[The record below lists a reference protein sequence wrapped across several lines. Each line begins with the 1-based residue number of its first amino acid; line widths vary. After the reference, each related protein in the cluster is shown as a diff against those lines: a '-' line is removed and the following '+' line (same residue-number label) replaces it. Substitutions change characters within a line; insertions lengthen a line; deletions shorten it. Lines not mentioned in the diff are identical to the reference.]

1 MSNGMLSKL
10 GFRKKYITLLC
21 FRVPFEAVRTIV
33 NAVFLQQSFTA
44 IELLDAKKLG
54 LACLLFFVECAFLF
68 SYNGTVWQ
76 FFGAM
81 YARLKG
87 SLSKRM
93 MQSLIAKPFEELETL
108 SSGDIL
114 VRFNNDADKAAAM
127 YGEPF
132 NLVFLLNGLCNIII
146 SSVLFLRVSPRL
158 FLLVLAFVIPHVALS
173 ICVISPLQYRI
184 QGKIQAKTAE
194 LTDLFTSYIAM
205 EDIVRLYDAAGFL
218 KAKMDARNE
227 ELRRLNVKKA
237 VYSAIGDMLLPLFGL
252 SGYLVLMLT
261 GGSMVAAGTLTYAT
275 LLYVCQL
282 RGGILPA
289 SFMVINSALTMKTN
303 SVSLKRIEPLL

>member
-68 SYNGTVWQ
+68 SYNGTVWR

-87 SLSKRM
+87 SLSKHM

-114 VRFNNDADKAAAM
+114 VRFNSDADKAAAI

-205 EDIVRLYDAAGFL
+205 EDIVRLYDASGFL

-252 SGYLVLMLT
+252 SGYLVLMLS
-261 GGSMVAAGTLTYAT
+261 GGSMVAVGTLTYAT

-289 SFMVINSALTMKTN
+289 SFMVINSAINMKTN
-303 SVSLKRIEPLL
+303 SVSLKRIESLL